1 MNNAILPTPRD
12 VLNGR
17 GQGVQRHLGNVKY
30 RKLVFANKV
39 SGEAGMCGID
49 LFESTLYL
57 LQMKYVVSHVPLL
70 FALQGLYAKCPRA
83 DKIKISRVSF
93 MGGF

>member
-1 MNNAILPTPRD
+1 M
-12 VLNGR
+12 
-17 GQGVQRHLGNVKY
+17 QRHPGNVKY
-30 RKLVFANKV
+30 RKLVFVNKV
-39 SGEAGMCGID
+39 SGEAGMCGND
-49 LFESTLYL
+49 LFESTLI

-70 FALQGLYAKCPRA
+70 FVLQGLYAKCPRA